1 MVKKQYIMEKLIG
14 KLGGFVED
22 VKVRKFKK
30 DDEKQIV
37 SLIRRARRKA
47 NIRDYSKELIEE
59 LCNEINEDIII
70 ERGIKY
76 HTYVVLCGNK
86 IIGVGSVSKHLD
98 KEDEVQFHNIYVLP
112 ECQGKGIG
120 KIIIKCLENDEYC
133 KNTKK
138 IHIFSSITAM
148 EFYKHMGYSFT
159 KNGYIVDS
167 DGEYKL
173 EKNFDGDNNHNAIQ
187 YDMRPY
193 IDSEYHRYKDFILSV
208 YEKCNL
214 KTFNINNLILND
226 KNVWI
231 IRLEGIDIGFYSGEN
246 LNSDNYRIN
255 AIFIL
260 PEFQNRGIGSHIIND
275 IIRLHKKQNIQ
286 IEIPKNLKIEN
297 YLLKFGFVVVEKTE
311 KTYKLFR
318 DKNK

>member
-1 MVKKQYIMEKLIG
+1 MERISVRRFKIG
-14 KLGGFVED
+14 
-22 VKVRKFKK
+22 
-30 DDEKQIV
+30 DEKEIV
-37 SLIRRARRKA
+37 NLIRSARRKA
-47 NIRDYSKELIEE
+47 NIRDYSDELIEE

-76 HTYVVLCGNK
+76 HTYVVLCGNR
-86 IIGVGSVSKHLD
+86 IIGVGSVSKYLD
-98 KEDEVQFHNIYVLP
+98 KENEVQFHNIYVLP

-120 KIIIKCLENDEYC
+120 KIIIKCLEDDEYC
-133 KNTKK
+133 KNAKK

-148 EFYKHMGYSFT
+148 EFYRHMGYSFT

-193 IDSEYHRYKDFILSV
+193 IDNGYHRYKDFILSV

-214 KTFNINNLILND
+214 KTLNINNLILND
-226 KNVWI
+226 KNMWI
-231 IRLEGIDIGFYSGEN
+231 IRLDGTDIGFYSGET
-246 LNSDNYRIN
+246 LNSGNYRIN

-260 PEFQNRGIGSHIIND
+260 PEFQNRGIGSRIIND
-275 IIRLHKKQNIQ
+275 VIRLHKNQNIQ

-297 YLLKFGFVVVEKTE
+297 YLLKFDFIVEIKG

-318 DKNK
+318 DKNNLGDFK

>member
-1 MVKKQYIMEKLIG
+1 MERISVRRFKIG
-14 KLGGFVED
+14 
-22 VKVRKFKK
+22 
-30 DDEKQIV
+30 DEKEIV
-37 SLIRRARRKA
+37 NLIRSARRKA
-47 NIRDYSKELIEE
+47 NIRDYSDGLIEE

-76 HTYVVLCGNK
+76 HTYVVLCGNR
-86 IIGVGSVSKHLD
+86 IIGVGSVSKYLD
-98 KEDEVQFHNIYVLP
+98 KENEVQFHNIYVLP

-120 KIIIKCLENDEYC
+120 KIIIKCLEDDEYC
-133 KNTKK
+133 KNAKK

-148 EFYKHMGYSFT
+148 EFYRHMGYSFT

-193 IDSEYHRYKDFILSV
+193 IDNGYHRYKDFTDS
-208 YEKCNL
+208 
-214 KTFNINNLILND
+214 
-226 KNVWI
+226 
-231 IRLEGIDIGFYSGEN
+231 GFYSGEN
-246 LNSDNYRIN
+246 LNSGNYRIN

-260 PEFQNRGIGSHIIND
+260 PEFQNRGIGSRIIND
-275 IIRLHKKQNIQ
+275 VIRLHKNQNIQ

-297 YLLKFGFVVVEKTE
+297 YLLKFDFIVEIKG

-318 DKNK
+318 DKNNLGDFK